1 MSSNLRVKTRWRCLL
16 VGSRAQRVR
25 VEFMTS
31 LEGFLED
38 SGQLEERLEQAV
50 ASLMRRVD
58 GVHRR

>member
-1 MSSNLRVKTRWRCLL
+1 M
-16 VGSRAQRVR
+16 R
-25 VEFMTS
+25 VEFVTS

-50 ASLMRRVD
+50 VSVVRRRVD